1 MVSADQ
7 RRESIDDL
15 DALLE
20 SLPPEIVAAVHALPD
35 KLSLIEV
42 VNRLPTLVGRYH
54 EWPP

>member
-1 MVSADQ
+1 MGSDTE
-7 RRESIDDL
+7 RRESIDDI

-42 VNRLPTLVGRYH
+42 VLDLGRR
-54 EWPP
+54 P